1 MCDHA
6 ASIANGEKMARTE
19 SYKKIERSAAQ
30 AFTFALQRMCQ
41 ATANAV
47 RTAARALDC
56 RLTVMIVPHSQ
67 GKSISFETNAAA
79 LVLGAV
85 LAAGVTSSCVY
96 LAHGTAQTRIEA
108 ARLTERNRQTQA
120 SLDELRDANISLL
133 EAAKRFQSSLSQ
145 SISALDAGEGPLAGN
160 FSANHNGQA
169 GGDLASLF
177 NVKDKGSYSVQE
189 TQEIKAL
196 TDFLDNACAPV
207 EQFGK
212 MFDSRAVLF
221 REIPSIWPVTNPN
234 AHLSMAFGPNV
245 HPITGQWYVHKGLD
259 FSTYRSGDRVIATA
273 DGYVAMVG
281 YDLSFGNYVI
291 IKHKHGI
298 YTRYAHMMYAAVK
311 KGQYV
316 NQKDLIGYVGNTG
329 VTTGPHLHYEVHI
342 GSDVVDPARYINVKL
357 SK

>member
-1 MCDHA
+1 MR
-6 ASIANGEKMARTE
+6 SER
-19 SYKKIERSAAQ
+19 YKNIERSVWS
-30 AFTFALQRMCQ
+30 AFIGLLGRAC
-41 ATANAV
+41 NAV
-47 RTAARALDC
+47 SNAMRYIGRVALL
-56 RLTVMIVPHSQ
+56 RLTVVIVPHSD
-67 GKSISFETNAAA
+67 GRAVNIETS
-79 LVLGAV
+79 VLSLMMWVV
-85 LAAGVTSSCVY
+85 LAVGLAGAAVYSVHGATEERAEVSS
-96 LAHGTAQTRIEA
+96 LMEQKRD
-108 ARLTERNRQTQA
+108 TQA
-120 SLDELRDANISLL
+120 SLDELRDANIKLL
-133 EAAKRFQSSLSQ
+133 ETAKKFQQTLTR
-145 SISALDAGEGPLAGN
+145 SISTFDFTPANFGTSESAAGN
-160 FSANHNGQA
+160 VSGD
-169 GGDLASLF
+169 GDLASLF
-177 NVKDKGSYSVQE
+177 RAGGGETSPTSVQE
-189 TQEIKAL
+189 TEQVNEL
-196 TDFLDNACAPV
+196 TQFLEDATAPV

-259 FSTYRSGDRVIATA
+259 FSTFRSGDRVVATA

-298 YTRYAHMMYAAVK
+298 YTRYAHMMYSTVK

-316 NQKDLIGYVGNTG
+316 RQKDLIGYVGNTG

-357 SK
+357 FK